1 LSEGSYERSKSFRI
15 CTSDFAVRTKTDLQ
29 TRGVLSAANAS
40 FPGMSLGIGQWTPQ
54 RCEVTKDPVIA
65 PAFVSHFKKCLD
77 RDCESLFILHLI
89 ESGFMRVFP
98 DVNAKSGVLCALLL
112 GASAALGQNAPPAK
126 VTIPNPTP
134 RPPDLKQEYSDN
146 PADQKKN
153 DAISIQNQ
161 LRAREIWL
169 ESNQILLLA
178 QQLQEEILSDKKS
191 TAMTASAAKAGKIEK
206 LAQSVQEK
214 MKVH

>member
-1 LSEGSYERSKSFRI
+1 MDSK
-15 CTSDFAVRTKTDLQ
+15 
-29 TRGVLSAANAS
+29 
-40 FPGMSLGIGQWTPQ
+40 
-54 RCEVTKDPVIA
+54 RCEMTAYPGIA
-65 PAFVSHFKKCLD
+65 PASVSQFKKCLD

-89 ESGFMRVFP
+89 ERGFMRAFSV
-98 DVNAKSGVLCALLL
+98 VNAKSRALCVLLL
-112 GASAALGQNAPPAK
+112 GATVALGQNTPPAH
-126 VTIPNPTP
+126 VYIPNPTP

-153 DAISIQNQ
+153 DAISLQNQ

-178 QQLQEEILSDKKS
+178 QQLQEEILADKKS
-191 TAMTASAAKAGKIEK
+191 TTMAASAAKAGKIEK

-214 MKVH
+214 LKVH